1 MWRWTVAKSLKKRGL
16 GKGLGALLSDAPAP
30 EWMTQASTVPI
41 SKIRPNRYQ
50 PRSRFDDAG
59 LQSLT
64 ESVRRDGVLMPVL
77 LRRSGDGYELI
88 AGERRWRAAQAAGLP
103 EIPAIV
109 RDVDDLQALEF
120 AIIENEQRDDLT
132 AIESARAYRRM
143 MDEFGC
149 TQQEVADRI
158 GVSRVQVSNLIR
170 LLQLP
175 ESIQKMIENRELTMG
190 QARPL
195 VGLDASR
202 AEDLA
207 RECVQRGW
215 SAREMERHAKQSGK
229 RASSAPRRADAD
241 VAALEEELTRMLGLP
256 VEIRVGQR
264 GGEMRIR
271 YTRPAELDGVLRRLR
286 RPLA

>member
-1 MWRWTVAKSLKKRGL
+1 MAKSLKKRGL

-175 ESIQKMIENRELTMG
+175 ESVQNMIENRELTMG

-286 RPLA
+286 RPLV